1 MTTDHK
7 TAWMQMIESL
17 NAQNQDNIE
26 LNEDFEADMAVTE
39 LKSISDKAD
48 QLVELMKE
56 MKMSAG
62 TEDVELDAWIQSKI
76 TKCNDY
82 MNSVYDYMMY
92 SEDDD

>member
-1 MTTDHK
+1 MTVDHK
-7 TAWMQMIESL
+7 TAWAQMIETL
-17 NAQNQDNIE
+17 NAKNQETFE

-48 QLVELMKE
+48 QLVELMRE
-56 MKMSAG
+56 MKLAAAG
-62 TEDVELDAWIQSKI
+62 SDVELDAWIQSKI

-92 SEDDD
+92 SDDDE

>member
-17 NAQNQDNIE
+17 NAKNQDTTE

-62 TEDVELDAWIQSKI
+62 AADVELDAWIQSKI

>member
-39 LKSISDKAD
+39 LKSISDKAN

-62 TEDVELDAWIQSKI
+62 AADVELDAWIQSKI

>member
-7 TAWMQMIESL
+7 TAWKQMIESL
-17 NAQNQDNIE
+17 NAKNQNLTD

-39 LKSISDKAD
+39 LKSIADKAD
-48 QLVELMKE
+48 QLVELMRE

-62 TEDVELDAWIQSKI
+62 AEDIELDAWIQSKI